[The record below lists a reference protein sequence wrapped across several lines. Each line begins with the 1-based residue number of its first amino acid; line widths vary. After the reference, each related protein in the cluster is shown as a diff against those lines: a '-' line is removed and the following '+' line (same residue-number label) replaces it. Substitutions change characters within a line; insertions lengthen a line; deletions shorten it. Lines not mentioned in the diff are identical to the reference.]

1 MGRPDR
7 RAARPHDGELHRA
20 APQRQGISGV
30 RREPDGGHA
39 GACLQGAGRAL
50 RRPRRGRAGG
60 AAPLKRR
67 TVQALGF
74 ALAIL
79 SGALLA
85 LSFPKFGHP
94 ACAWL
99 ALTPLLVALVRPR
112 DASEA
117 TMTSR
122 RAFRLGLVS
131 GGVYFSATLYWLVET
146 MTTFGELQPAVAVV
160 AALLLVAYLSLFPAA
175 CAVAVARLSR
185 AFGPGAV
192 LIGAPAWVATELG
205 RQYVWD
211 GFPWALLGYSQITW
225 LPIAQL
231 ASIVGVYGLSLL
243 LALTSASAAYLFVT
257 RGSRRLFVAGG
268 VAVLIVAST
277 LWGRWRLQDSSLLRS
292 GEPVRVAVI
301 QANIA
306 QQDKWNPALSE
317 AITNRYLAM
326 SRQALGQGATFVIW
340 PESATPFYFEHDLLR
355 GSSIRRLATEAKAT
369 FLFGSDQVEPVR
381 AEPGLPKPKERS
393 YNAAFLVQPD
403 G

>member
-146 MTTFGELQPAVAVV
+146 MTTFGELQPAVAVI

-225 LPIAQL
+225 LSIAQV
-231 ASIVGVYGLSLL
+231 ASITGVYGLSGLLVLTAGVAAYVAVETNARRWIGAGMTLL
-243 LALTSASAAYLFVT
+243 LVVVCTA
-257 RGSRRLFVAGG
+257 
-268 VAVLIVAST
+268 
-277 LWGRWRLQDSSLLRS
+277 WGQWRLSRSPLLNA
-292 GEPVRVAVI
+292 GEAVRVAVL
-301 QANIA
+301 QGNIE
-306 QQDKWNPALSE
+306 QEDKWNPAL
-317 AITNRYLAM
+317 ADVITNRYISM
-326 SRQALGQGATFVIW
+326 TQQALAKGATFIIW
-340 PESATPFYFEHDLLR
+340 PESATP
-355 GSSIRRLATEAKAT
+355 
-369 FLFGSDQVEPVR
+369 
-381 AEPGLPKPKERS
+381 
-393 YNAAFLVQPD
+393 
-403 G
+403 